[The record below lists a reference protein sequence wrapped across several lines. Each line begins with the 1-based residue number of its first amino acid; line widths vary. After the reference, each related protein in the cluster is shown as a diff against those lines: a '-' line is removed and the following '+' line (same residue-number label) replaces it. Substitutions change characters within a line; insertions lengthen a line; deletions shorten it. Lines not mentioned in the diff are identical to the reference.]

1 MESLWTWVDG
11 TLMHALVS
19 PSAAVD
25 APPLVLVHGVIAS
38 SDYLA
43 PTAELLAPDFLVYLP
58 DLPGYGRSKPSTRRM
73 DVPGLADALVAWMD
87 AVGLPQANFLGN
99 SFGCQ
104 ILADLMLRYPERAE
118 GSIWIGPTVDDH
130 ARCLPRQAL
139 RLAIDGPRERLSLW
153 PLLLRSLWRMGVPR
167 AAAAVRAMMEDR
179 IEEKLGGIAA
189 PVLVL
194 RGEHDPVA
202 TQRWVEEVTRRLPH
216 ACCETIPG
224 AAHAANYS
232 APEQVAAATRAF
244 LQAAES

>member
-1 MESLWTWVDG
+1 MLEVSSFYSYHRIVFCCRRNVRQNTCQESPVAVMESLWTWVDG

-104 ILADLMLRYPERAE
+104 ILADLKIGRAH
-118 GSIWIGPTVDDH
+118 V
-130 ARCLPRQAL
+130 
-139 RLAIDGPRERLSLW
+139 
-153 PLLLRSLWRMGVPR
+153 
-167 AAAAVRAMMEDR
+167 
-179 IEEKLGGIAA
+179 
-189 PVLVL
+189 
-194 RGEHDPVA
+194 
-202 TQRWVEEVTRRLPH
+202 
-216 ACCETIPG
+216 
-224 AAHAANYS
+224 
-232 APEQVAAATRAF
+232 
-244 LQAAES
+244 